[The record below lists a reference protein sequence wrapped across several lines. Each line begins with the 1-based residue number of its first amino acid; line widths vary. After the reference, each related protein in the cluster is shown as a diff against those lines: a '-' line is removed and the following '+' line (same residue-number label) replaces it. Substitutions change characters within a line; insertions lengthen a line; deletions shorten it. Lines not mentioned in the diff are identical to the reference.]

1 MRIFTGLVRGKDNY
15 IELIRNII
23 LMIGPFNQFTEVID
37 DISSAGPGMCEAV
50 SIIHSL
56 ALGGH
61 KHSKHKPTNKK
72 ANQSSSDLGAQ
83 LMRLSHGN
91 SPDMAP
97 SYLDTKV
104 KSSC

>member
-1 MRIFTGLVRGKDNY
+1 
-15 IELIRNII
+15 
-23 LMIGPFNQFTEVID
+23 
-37 DISSAGPGMCEAV
+37 MCEAV
-50 SIIHSL
+50 SIIHTL

-72 ANQSSSDLGAQ
+72 ANQSNSDLRAE

-91 SPDMAP
+91 GTAIAMAP

-104 KSSC
+104 KFRSKLHLPT

>member
-1 MRIFTGLVRGKDNY
+1 
-15 IELIRNII
+15 
-23 LMIGPFNQFTEVID
+23 MIGPFIQLTEVID

-72 ANQSSSDLGAQ
+72 ANQSNSDLRAE

-91 SPDMAP
+91 GTAIAMAP

>member
-1 MRIFTGLVRGKDNY
+1 
-15 IELIRNII
+15 
-23 LMIGPFNQFTEVID
+23 
-37 DISSAGPGMCEAV
+37 MCEAV
-50 SIIHSL
+50 SIIHTL

-72 ANQSSSDLGAQ
+72 ANQSKPDLRAQ

-91 SPDMAP
+91 STAMSP

-104 KSSC
+104 KSKLLIPLLLTTFSHIRVKPAKEWPSQS